1 MPKQNW
7 ALTTDAHEQMADM
20 VFGYCVSQV
29 VRAFAELS
37 VADHLTD
44 GPLTAAE
51 LCEREASAPDAT
63 FRLMRAGVSLG
74 LLTVDREQRF
84 STTALLNT
92 LRKDG
97 PRSLRG
103 WALALTSRAVWL
115 PWGQFATSVREGQS
129 QTGATLGASFF
140 DYLQQNPS
148 LAAEFSSGMDSGT
161 SLWTHAI
168 VDVINTADATLAV
181 DVGGANG
188 SLLRLLQEMNP
199 SLRGVV
205 FDRPAVADRL
215 ATEIAGSGLA
225 ERLTVVG
232 GDFFVAVPAADL
244 YLLKFVLHDWD
255 DESCATI
262 LRNCRESMLPGGRVV
277 IIEMVMPEHD
287 APSTATLMDLGML
300 AVVGGRERSLSEYDA
315 LLAKAGLRRSAFRSS
330 DSPQSVIE
338 AVAAYDIA

>member
-1 MPKQNW
+1 MPQQNY
-7 ALTTDAHEQMADM
+7 AQTPDAHDQMADM

-37 VADHLTD
+37 VADHLAD

-51 LCEREASAPDAT
+51 LSEREGSAPDAT

-74 LLTVDREQRF
+74 LLTVDRDQRF
-84 STTALLNT
+84 AATALLNT
-92 LRKDG
+92 LRKDA

-103 WALALTSRAVWL
+103 WALALTSHAAWL
-115 PWGQFATSVREGQS
+115 PWGEFPTSVREGQS
-129 QTGATLGASFF
+129 QAGATLGMPFF
-140 DYLQQNPS
+140 EYLQQSPR

-161 SLWTHAI
+161 SLWTRDVVDAI
-168 VDVINTADATLAV
+168 DTTGVTLAV

-188 SLLRLLQEMNP
+188 SLLRLLQDINP
-199 SLRGVV
+199 ALHGVV
-205 FDRPAVADRL
+205 FDRPHVADQL
-215 ATEIAGSGLA
+215 TTDIAGSSLA
-225 ERLTVVG
+225 QRMTVVG

-262 LRNCRESMLPGGRVV
+262 LRRCRESMLPGGRVT
-277 IIEMVMPEHD
+277 IIEMVIPEHN
-287 APSTATLMDLGML
+287 APSTATLMDLSML
-300 AVVGGRERSLSEYDA
+300 AVVGGRERSLAEYDA

-338 AVAAYDIA
+338 AVAA